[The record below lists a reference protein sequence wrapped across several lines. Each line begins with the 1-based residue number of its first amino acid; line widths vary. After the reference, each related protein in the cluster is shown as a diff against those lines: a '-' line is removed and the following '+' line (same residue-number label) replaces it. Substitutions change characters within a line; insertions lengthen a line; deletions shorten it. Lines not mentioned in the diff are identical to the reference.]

1 MYFLLMWPIFS
12 KHKHSLLFIFLFIS
26 NSLSLW
32 LSLSLSLSLSLW
44 LSLFLTHNQT
54 FSHTSCFRCGR
65 NVCLLSNAWRIEIGR
80 IYGQC
85 GQMTRLF
92 VQHLRLST
100 TMKIF
105 PESIKIAKGRF
116 IFCQILNKPREKW
129 QSGEIFANLVTLSSI
144 FWG

>member
-1 MYFLLMWPIFS
+1 MYNEDTITVELGEKKRRRQKLFFSRKARDKNKHDEKISKSHDILFFSVTFSFLLFFS
-12 KHKHSLLFIFLFIS
+12 LC
-26 NSLSLW
+26 
-32 LSLSLSLSLSLW
+32 

-116 IFCQILNKPREKW
+116 IFCQILNKPREK
-129 QSGEIFANLVTLSSI
+129 
-144 FWG
+144 